1 MSTTLALLLAAA
13 LCYAGMA
20 ALCLGMDRHH
30 QQVWSRKAPRRQR
43 GLRLAGWLLLAI
55 ALWPCVQ
62 AWGGAVGV
70 VIWFGL
76 LSAAALLLVLLLP
89 YRPQGAAL
97 LMVLAMLGSLPVL
110 LWSAG

>member
-1 MSTTLALLLAAA
+1 MTTLFALILGGA

-30 QQVWSRKAPRRQR
+30 RQVWSRTSPRVQR
-43 GLRLAGWLLLAI
+43 GLRLVGWLLLAV
-55 ALWPCVQ
+55 ALWPCIR
-62 AWGGAVGV
+62 AWGSSVGV

-76 LSAAALLLVLLLP
+76 LTAAALLLVLLLP
-89 YRPQGAAL
+89 YRPRGAAL
-97 LMVLAMLGSLPVL
+97 LMGLTLLGSLPAL

>member
-1 MSTTLALLLAAA
+1 MLLGGA

-30 QQVWSRKAPRRQR
+30 RQVWSRTAPRRQR
-43 GLRLAGWLLLAI
+43 GLRLVGWLLLAV
-55 ALWPCVQ
+55 ALWPCIR
-62 AWGGAVGV
+62 AWGGSVGV

-76 LSAAALLLVLLLP
+76 LTGAALLLVWLLP
-89 YRPQGAAL
+89 YRPKGAAW
-97 LMVLAMLGSLPVL
+97 LMGLSLLGSLPAL

>member
-1 MSTTLALLLAAA
+1 MTIGVALLLAAA

-30 QQVWSRKAPRRQR
+30 PQVWARKAPRRQR
-43 GLRLAGWLLLAI
+43 GLRLLGWLLLAL
-55 ALWPCVQ
+55 ALWPCLR
-62 AWGGAVGV
+62 AWGASVGP

-89 YRPQGAAL
+89 YWPRGAAL
-97 LMVLAMLGSLPVL
+97 LMGLAMLGSLPVL
-110 LWSAG
+110 AWTV

>member
-1 MSTTLALLLAAA
+1 MSVAFALILGSA

-30 QQVWSRKAPRRQR
+30 QQVWSRKAPRLQR
-43 GLRLAGWLLLAI
+43 GLRLAGWLLLGV
-55 ALWPCVQ
+55 ALWPCIR
-62 AWGGAVGV
+62 AWGSSVGV

-76 LSAAALLLVLLLP
+76 LTGAALLLVLLLP
-89 YRPQGAAL
+89 YRPKGAAL
-97 LMVLAMLGSLPVL
+97 LMALTLLGSLPAL

>member
-1 MSTTLALLLAAA
+1 MNTLLALLLGGA

-20 ALCLGMDRHH
+20 ALCLSMDRHH
-30 QQVWSRKAPRRQR
+30 RQVWAGTAPARQR
-43 GLRLAGWLLLAI
+43 GLRILGWLLLAV
-55 ALWPCVQ
+55 AVWPCIQ
-62 AWGGAVGV
+62 TWGGPVGV

-89 YRPQGAAL
+89 YQPRGAAL
-97 LMVLAMLGSLPVL
+97 LMGLTMLGSLPVL

>member
-1 MSTTLALLLAAA
+1 MSVALALLLAGA

-30 QQVWSRKAPRRQR
+30 RQVWSRTAPRRQP
-43 GLRLAGWLLLAI
+43 GLRVGGWLLLAV
-55 ALWPCVQ
+55 ALWPCIQV
-62 AWGGAVGV
+62 WGASVGV

-89 YRPQGAAL
+89 YQPKGAAL
-97 LMVLAMLGSLPVL
+97 LMGLTLLGSLPLL

>member
-1 MSTTLALLLAAA
+1 MNTLLALLLGGA

-30 QQVWSRKAPRRQR
+30 RQVWTHTAPIRQKA
-43 GLRLAGWLLLAI
+43 LRAIGWLLLAVAI
-55 ALWPCVQ
+55 WPCIR
-62 AWGGAVGV
+62 AWGSSVGV

-76 LSAAALLLVLLLP
+76 LTAAAFILVFLLP
-89 YRPQGAAL
+89 YRPKAAAL
-97 LMVLAMLGSLPVL
+97 LMGVSAIGSLPAL